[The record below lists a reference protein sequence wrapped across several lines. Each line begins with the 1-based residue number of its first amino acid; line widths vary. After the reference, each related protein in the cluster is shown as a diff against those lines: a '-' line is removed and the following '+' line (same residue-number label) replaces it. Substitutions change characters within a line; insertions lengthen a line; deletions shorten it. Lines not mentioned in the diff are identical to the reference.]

1 MEMRAQ
7 PINGE
12 RVMGMMVQPITIRVY
27 SNNSVRSLHPQPGS
41 REMMEGAQLI
51 FCFYSDP
58 RLWEVSSVRPGNTLG
73 DRHMQGCISMVLLSL
88 VELVTNHHIS

>member
-41 REMMEGAQLI
+41 RERQMPMFSL
-51 FCFYSDP
+51 FSSLYSETTASAAAAH
-58 RLWEVSSVRPGNTLG
+58 RAGLVS
-73 DRHMQGCISMVLLSL
+73 
-88 VELVTNHHIS
+88 